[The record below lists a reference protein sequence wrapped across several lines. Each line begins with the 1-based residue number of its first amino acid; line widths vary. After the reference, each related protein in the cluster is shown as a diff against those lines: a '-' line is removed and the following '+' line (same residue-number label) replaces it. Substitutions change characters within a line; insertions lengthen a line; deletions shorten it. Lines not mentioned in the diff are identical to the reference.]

1 MIITKIHRKNTTN
14 NSKKFIV
21 GISAVVFVFLMLTA
35 FVFGTTAEKKAAQ
48 SPAESGVTQVSEQ
61 QVISLALNS

>member
-1 MIITKIHRKNTTN
+1 MIITKIHRKNSTN
-14 NSKKFIV
+14 NSKKFIA

-35 FVFGTTAEKKAAQ
+35 FVFGTAAEKKAAQ
-48 SPAESGVTQVSEQ
+48 SPAENGAAQVSEQ

>member
-48 SPAESGVTQVSEQ
+48 SPAESGAAQVSEQ

>member
-48 SPAESGVTQVSEQ
+48 SPAESGAAQVSEQ
-61 QVISLALNS
+61 QVVSLALNS

>member
-48 SPAESGVTQVSEQ
+48 SPAEIGAAQVSEQ
-61 QVISLALNS
+61 QVVSLALNS

>member
-14 NSKKFIV
+14 SSKKFIV

-48 SPAESGVTQVSEQ
+48 SPAESGAAQVSEQ
-61 QVISLALNS
+61 QVVSLALNS

>member
-21 GISAVVFVFLMLTA
+21 EISAVVFVFLMLTA

-48 SPAESGVTQVSEQ
+48 SPAESGAAQVSEQ
-61 QVISLALNS
+61 QVVSLALNS

>member
-1 MIITKIHRKNTTN
+1 MIITKIHRNNTSN

-21 GISAVVFVFLMLTA
+21 AISAVVFVFLMLTA

-48 SPAESGVTQVSEQ
+48 SPAENVAAQAAEQ